1 MKKVF
6 LFLMT
11 VTVLLS
17 CKKKDN
23 DPYALPWK
31 TEFIHYENNH
41 CGSGSHSSG
50 YKIYYKDLLLRE
62 ECEDYGGPWI
72 SDSLLVN
79 DSILHLFII
88 EYVGSY
94 VLSTTNGGYTWDEFT
109 TGPPN
114 LVRLH
119 FVNTKLTYCI
129 THDQNKLFF
138 TGIGKSNL
146 SLYRD
151 SLTIGTHYISDFGT
165 NVLDIDS
172 TVIGINDSVNF
183 VILFK

>member
-6 LFLMT
+6 LFLIT
-11 VTVLLS
+11 FTVLSS

-31 TEFIHYENNH
+31 TEFIHYENIYG
-41 CGSGSHSSG
+41 CSG
-50 YKIYYKDLLLRE
+50 YHSNGYKLFYKDLLLKE
-62 ECEDYGGPWI
+62 ECIDYAGPSI

-79 DSILHLFII
+79 DSILHLFFV

-94 VLSTTNGGYTWDEFT
+94 VLSTTNGGYTWDDFT

-114 LVRLH
+114 LLKLH
-119 FVNTKLTYCI
+119 LVNTKLTYCI

-146 SLYRD
+146 SLYID